1 MKDQKTKDALIKH
14 LKKRPIVEFACS
26 KSGVARS
33 TYYRWRKNNSKFVK
47 QADEALREGCSL
59 ISEMA
64 ESQLINAIKD
74 GNFQAIK
81 FWLTS
86 HHKDYNNKLEITHN
100 DRNKELSASQKELI
114 KKALELTSAHRALI
128 SKKYENHTK

>member
-1 MKDQKTKDALIKH
+1 MKDQKTKDILIKH

-33 TYYRWRKNNSKFVK
+33 TYYRWRKNDSKFVK

-74 GNFQAIK
+74 GNFQSVK
-81 FWLTS
+81 FWLVN
-86 HHKDYNNKLEITHN
+86 HHQDYNNKFEITHN
-100 DRNKELSASQKELI
+100 DRNKELSDSQKELI
-114 KKALELTSAHRALI
+114 KKALELTSGHRALT
-128 SKKYENHTK
+128 SKKHENNKE